1 MDNERLMDELA
12 EADFEFHHQVIRMSH
27 NDLYIDI
34 YLMTK
39 KAIVS
44 HIREL
49 LESRIRKEILWEEK
63 SGKRED
69 EHMEIISGICNG
81 DMEAL
86 KRARERMLKIQLI
99 PALDE

>member
-1 MDNERLMDELA
+1 MVTEETLKTHEME
-12 EADFEFHHQVIRMSH
+12 
-27 NDLYIDI
+27 
-34 YLMTK
+34 
-39 KAIVS
+39 
-44 HIREL
+44 

-69 EHMEIISGICNG
+69 EHMEIISPFCNG